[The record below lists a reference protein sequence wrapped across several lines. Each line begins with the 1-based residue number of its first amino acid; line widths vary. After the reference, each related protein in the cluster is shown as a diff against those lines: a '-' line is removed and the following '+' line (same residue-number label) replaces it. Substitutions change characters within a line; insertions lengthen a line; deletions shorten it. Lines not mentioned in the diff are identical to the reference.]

1 MADIIKGKIE
11 SKTIISKRDELLE
24 KLRLVYKF
32 SPNTSLKAYQM
43 ARKALKINEELTFSN
58 EEIDQF
64 LPEELRNHTQ
74 DSTLKKY

>member
-1 MADIIKGKIE
+1 
-11 SKTIISKRDELLE
+11 
-24 KLRLVYKF
+24 
-32 SPNTSLKAYQM
+32 M